1 MSLVAINPPGAAWPG
16 VSMGV
21 LDPHSGLFVTTGHV
35 GTGPDGE
42 PITHSAEAQIV
53 ALFEN
58 LKTTLAG
65 AGLGF
70 EHVLR
75 MTSYIK
81 SYDPEF
87 MTAFR
92 AVRLRYF
99 DPARPPAS
107 VMVQAG
113 LYDDRLLVESEVIA
127 IAPPRAEERP

>member
-1 MSLVAINPPGAAWPG
+1 MTLTPINPPGQAWPG
-16 VSMGV
+16 VSMGI
-21 LDPHSGLFVTTGHV
+21 LDQGRGLFVSTGHV

-42 PITHSAEAQIV
+42 PVTTSAEDQVV

-58 LKTTLAG
+58 LKTTLAT

-70 EHVLR
+70 GNVAR
-75 MTSYIK
+75 MTSYVK

-87 MTAFR
+87 MAAFR

-99 DPARPPAS
+99 DPACPPAS

-127 IAPPRAEERP
+127 IGPQA

>member
-1 MSLVAINPPGAAWPG
+1 MTLTAVNPPGQAWPG

-21 LDPHSGLFVTTGHV
+21 LDKASGVFVSTGHV

-42 PITHSAEAQIV
+42 PVTTSAEDQVV

-58 LKTTLAG
+58 LKVTLAA
-65 AGLGF
+65 AGLAFGD
-70 EHVLR
+70 VAR

-87 MTAFR
+87 MAAFR

-99 DPARPPAS
+99 DPECPPAS

-113 LYDDRLLVESEVIA
+113 LYDDRLLVEAEVIA
-127 IAPPRAEERP
+127 IAPQP